1 MSQWLPAVGA
11 AVSSVSAPGLCNAR
25 HAWHCPRNSSSPSAC
40 RSTRL
45 ASLSLLHSF
54 LVFCGAFPATLALR
68 VSAWF
73 LSPAKCLL
81 PISTENPALTASTLP
96 SHRFDSL
103 ISISFISKF
112 SCLLNTL
119 VILLSFQPQLSKKKK
134 RFFKPPKL
142 DLSPAASISI
152 VIISIRVLDHH
163 VGHSYSFSLMAA
175 FPGKGPNTLQG
186 TYEGAALRA

>member
-1 MSQWLPAVGA
+1 MAFVYLAREVMSASQEFSKFRLGELDPSNAQISTLEIWLVMSRWLPAVGA

-40 RSTRL
+40 RSTRP

-54 LVFCGAFPATLALR
+54 LVFCGAFPATLTLR

-134 RFFKPPKL
+134 KKVF
-142 DLSPAASISI
+142 
-152 VIISIRVLDHH
+152 
-163 VGHSYSFSLMAA
+163 
-175 FPGKGPNTLQG
+175 
-186 TYEGAALRA
+186 